1 MDTQTDL
8 ARLIL
13 ELEAK
18 RIGAMVK
25 SDLATLES
33 LLADDLSY
41 THSDG
46 RTDTKGSFIA
56 LIRER
61 GHYRGVDF
69 SDHEVVVLAGGTAA
83 VVRGRAVITLEGM
96 AGYPVLFLDV
106 WGLRQGA
113 WKLVAWQ
120 ATRLP

>member
-8 ARLIL
+8 TRLIL
-13 ELEAK
+13 ELEAT

-46 RTDTKGSFIA
+46 RTDTKGSFLA

-69 SDHEVVVLAGGTAA
+69 SNHEVVVLAGGTAA
-83 VVRGRAVITLEGM
+83 VVRGHAVITLEGM
-96 AGYPVLFLDV
+96 AGYSVLFLDI